1 MATPLYKLP
10 NTLKASAVA
19 VLGAVMFGC
28 RKLAVDL
35 VDSRDV
41 DAVQQCDPALQ
52 ILPKPIQELLVKI
65 GYWAQT
71 QNFVSF
77 NRATTGSTDI
87 VPTDTLLSALAVT
100 PYAVATMFALPPVT
114 RVFADGIGRRKTIIV
129 AGVLFAIA
137 MGLQALGANVPYPSS
152 RGLLFGGRALLGI
165 PIAFSVTTSP
175 MFLSEIAP
183 KAHRG
188 LIGGLFQF
196 TLMAVLVIAAG
207 IGLAI
212 SRTYPDCDNCYQFS
226 VWWMVP
232 VGLLVSTSMYFSHE
246 TPAFLLLKGEDDEAE
261 RILFYLR
268 KGGDDDE
275 TREEF
280 QLMKEEN
287 EDAKKLGDAT
297 YGQLFSGFPLRIVLI
312 TSLMQALQQ
321 WSGQNMLN
329 NFGPKLYVGVV
340 SDPAMYAFLG
350 NIVQFIG
357 TIPSALIVDRV
368 GRRPLLM
375 GGAAT
380 LFIAWVFI
388 AILGDTVIKHPDEC
402 LKVLVCPQT
411 AESCDEDALFTSE
424 EMGVES
430 VCGDST
436 DYAQCSSEVSFT
448 DADTF
453 NLACLYTGDGAPT
466 ADNPYPHVSDA
477 VGYTILVLTFVINF
491 VFGFTLGP
499 IVWSYNAEIAPVK
512 FRALILGLAAASNLF
527 WNGVIVYVPAMIIRS
542 LGFDTFWMF
551 AGFMAVAF
559 LFFHW
564 IVETKGLPLEIV
576 TETWEKKLN
585 CKYVDHHHNKDN
597 GSTVDTRG
605 GASPEKVAEVTAKT
619 CEEEGANEQVA
630 EA

>member
-1 MATPLYKLP
+1 MTTPLYKLP

-19 VLGAVMFGC
+19 VLGAVMFG
-28 RKLAVDL
+28 
-35 VDSRDV
+35 S
-41 DAVQQCDPALQ
+41 
-52 ILPKPIQELLVKI
+52 EI
-65 GYWAQT
+65 GYWGQT
-71 QNFVSF
+71 QTLVSF

-87 VPTDTLLSALAVT
+87 VPTDTQLSTLTVT
-100 PYAVATMFALPPVT
+100 PYVVATIFALPPAT

-129 AGVLFAIA
+129 AGILFSIA
-137 MGLQALGANVPYPSS
+137 MGLQALAANVPYPSS
-152 RGLLFGGRALLGI
+152 RGLLYGGRAILGVAI
-165 PIAFSVTTSP
+165 SFAVTTSP

-196 TLMAVLVIAAG
+196 TLMVFLVIASS

-212 SRTYPDCDNCYQFS
+212 SRNLPDCENCYQFS
-226 VWWMVP
+226 LWWMVP
-232 VGLLVSTSMYFSHE
+232 VGLLVSTSMYFSCE

-261 RILFYLR
+261 RALFHLR

-280 QLMKEEN
+280 KLMKEEN

-321 WSGQNMLN
+321 WSGTNMLN
-329 NFGPKLYVGVV
+329 NFAPKLYIGVV
-340 SDPAMYAFLG
+340 SDPAMMAFLG
-350 NIVQFIG
+350 NIVQLIA

-375 GGAAT
+375 GGAAA
-380 LFIAWVFI
+380 LFIAWVII

-402 LKVLVCPQT
+402 LKVLTCPQA
-411 AESCDEDALFTSE
+411 AESCDDDALFTSE
-424 EMGVES
+424 DMGVES

-436 DYAQCSSEVSFT
+436 DFAQCSSEVTFT

-453 NLACLYTGDGAPT
+453 NLACIYTGDGAPT
-466 ADNPYPHVSDA
+466 AANPYPHVSDE
-477 VGYTILVLTFVINF
+477 VGYTILVLTFVIDF

-499 IVWSYNAEIAPVK
+499 IIWSYNAEIAPVK

-527 WNGVIVYVPAMIIRS
+527 WNGVIVYLPPMIISS

-551 AGFMAVAF
+551 ASFMAVSF
-559 LFFHW
+559 LFFYW
-564 IVETKGLPLEIV
+564 IIETKGLPLEIV
-576 TETWEKKLN
+576 TETWEKKLK
-585 CKYVDHHHNKDN
+585 CKYVEHHHNEDT
-597 GSTVDTRG
+597 GSTADTRG
-605 GASPEKVAEVTAKT
+605 GTSPEKVTEVTAKT
-619 CEEEGANEQVA
+619 CEEEGADEQVA